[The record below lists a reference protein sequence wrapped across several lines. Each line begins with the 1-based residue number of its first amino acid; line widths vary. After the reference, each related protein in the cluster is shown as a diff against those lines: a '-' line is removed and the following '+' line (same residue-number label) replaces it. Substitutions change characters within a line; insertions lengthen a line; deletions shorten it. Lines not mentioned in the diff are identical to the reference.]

1 MWRRPGK
8 KIWPAPLLSRL
19 QLTEAKCRRMIEEL
33 QALAGLPDPLG
44 TVSSALELSE
54 GLELYRVSCPIG
66 VIGVIFESR
75 PDALVQI
82 SALCLKSG
90 NAVLLKGG
98 REALRTN
105 ELLTAMILRASESC
119 GLPNGWCSLPAHPGG
134 CAGNAEIA

>member
-1 MWRRPGK
+1 MNESVSVRELARKARAAAAPLSAARFLRAISPFIHCRGNFRAHSPASEDESGRCGAGPGK
-8 KIWPAPLLSRL
+8 KIWLLPLLSRL

-75 PDALVQI
+75 PDALV
-82 SALCLKSG
+82 
-90 NAVLLKGG
+90 
-98 REALRTN
+98 RF
-105 ELLTAMILRASESC
+105 
-119 GLPNGWCSLPAHPGG
+119 PPPA
-134 CAGNAEIA
+134 